1 MKKHLFCLVL
11 LLAAALSI
19 LAADEKAKFGK
30 ISKEELEMK
39 IYENDSTAAAVVLY
53 EEMDSRYE
61 YDPQTF
67 FRVVNRYFVRIK
79 ILTNEGLNQADCFIA
94 RYVGNTRQD
103 SDVISGLSGY
113 TYNLENGKI
122 EKTELSKEHIFEEK
136 TAENITRTKF
146 AFQSVKPGSI
156 IEYKYELTS
165 PHYTNLQDY
174 YFQRSIPVKYSKFHL
189 QTPEYFKFSKDMKGH
204 ESVDFKMKQDHQ
216 TIHLNGGMMTFTVDV
231 HDFTVRN
238 LPGLKEEDYVWSVR
252 DYLSRVTFELHSFI
266 IPGVVSRNFSGSW
279 KRVDGQLLNSEGF
292 GKQFNHKFFKE
303 ELSTLFTPEM
313 TNEDKVRAIYNM
325 VKTKVKWNDWHSLW
339 VNNPKEAL
347 AKGIGSGAEIN
358 AILISALREAGF
370 EAFPIAM
377 SLRHLGR
384 VSKTNPTIESF
395 NYFIVAAFVDDK
407 PIYMDAASK
416 YGDLN
421 VMDPSRLSD
430 QARRIREGTEL
441 DFTAWVDLARS
452 SKSMGLFVINA
463 KFDNNGVLTGKIQET
478 YTNQLAYELSN
489 DAYSKNKDE
498 QEFFEKKAATH
509 EIEITSHSMK
519 GIANGRNSLE
529 YDFAKKDIVT
539 GDDYIYLNPLIIP
552 LYNENPFKAEERKLP
567 IEFSFP
573 YEKRYSVTIAI
584 PDGYQV
590 KELPESTKITL
601 LEDKNAFYQY
611 QIEEDEKENRIIVSV
626 RFVSNR
632 VIYSPVEYSILRDF
646 FLHLTA
652 SNTSQIVLEKIK

>member
-1 MKKHLFCLVL
+1 MKKLLCGSIFLLSSVLSLF
-11 LLAAALSI
+11 
-19 LAADEKAKFGK
+19 AADEKVKFGK
-30 ISKEELEMK
+30 VSKEELEMK

-79 ILTNEGLNQADCFIA
+79 ILTNEGLNQADCSIA

-122 EKTELSKEHIFEEK
+122 EKTELSKAHTFEEK
-136 TAENITRTKF
+136 TSENITRTKF

-204 ESVDFKMKQDHQ
+204 ESVDLKMKRDNQ

-238 LPGLKEEDYVWSVR
+238 LPGLKEEDYVWSTR

-266 IPGVVSRNFSGSW
+266 VPGVVSRNFSQSW

-325 VKTKVKWNDWHSLW
+325 VRTKVKWNDWHSLW

-347 AKGIGSGAEIN
+347 AKGIGNSAEIN

-407 PIYMDAASK
+407 PIYMDVASK

-430 QARRIREGTEL
+430 HARRIREGTEL
-441 DFTAWVDLARS
+441 DFAAWVDLARS
-452 SKSMGLFVINA
+452 SKSMGVLAITA
-463 KFDNNGVLTGKIQET
+463 EFDENGMLAGKIQEA
-478 YTNQLAYELSN
+478 YTNQLAYDLSN
-489 DAYSKNKDE
+489 DIFSQNKNE
-498 QEFFEKKAATH
+498 QEFFEKKAVALGL
-509 EIEITSHSMK
+509 EIASHSMK
-519 GIANGRNSLE
+519 GMEKGRSSLE
-529 YDFAKKDIVT
+529 YNFAKKDVVT
-539 GDDYIYLNPLIIP
+539 GNDYIYFNPLIIP
-552 LYNENPFKAEERKLP
+552 LYEETPFKAEERKLP
-567 IEFSFP
+567 IEFSYP
-573 YEKRYSVTIAI
+573 YEKRYSIAI
-584 PDGYQV
+584 TIPEDYQV
-590 KELPESTKITL
+590 KELPESVKITL

-611 QIEEDEKENRIIVSV
+611 QIEEDREGNRIIASV
-626 RFVSNR
+626 RFALNR
-632 VIYSPVEYSILRDF
+632 VIYSPVEYSMLRDF
-646 FLHLTA
+646 FLHLTT